1 MSGETVEYIL
11 KNFPGTRYYSRLKL
25 TTWHPRGIL
34 DEALAEKIVAFIEWE
49 EYIQDAPFD
58 RYTDLS
64 GITEVRTTVEHV
76 IETARRRRFVR
87 EPVKSAFFADN
98 PGTLEVA
105 QMYERLM
112 KDAIM
117 IQVRVFSD
125 REAAAG
131 WLGVPPNILEAPTA

>member
-1 MSGETVEYIL
+1 MSGGNCRIRSED
-11 KNFPGTRYYSRLKL
+11 FPGTCYYSRFRL
-25 TTWHPRGIL
+25 TTWHPEGIL
-34 DEALAEKIVAFIEWE
+34 GEALAEKITAFIEWE

-64 GITEVRTTVEHV
+64 SITEVRTTIEHV

-98 PGTLEVA
+98 PPTLEVA